1 MTRVAAAQRRE
12 LWLLAAVPTGVL
24 GLLAA
29 TVLSRPLGHPPSDY
43 PRLLALLAGMT
54 LLGTSVVLRLEDP
67 QHRSALA
74 ARLWRWRLVVAGVWL
89 VAELALLVAS
99 AGEASGGSPASVSAS
114 TVLTYVRVLT
124 NGRVSVLVCACVLG
138 ALVLVALARG
148 DGARWS
154 TGPVAALAIV
164 ALLARPLTGHS
175 EISALAQVSIVAHVL
190 AASLWCGGLAVLAMV
205 AGRARGTWARMLP
218 RFSRLAGWCAAV
230 VALSGVL
237 NALLQLG
244 GVSKLLNSG
253 YGRLVLGKV
262 AALVLLVG
270 LGWFARRRW
279 VPDASG
285 HRTTGEVSLR
295 RAAVEVAVMGVALGL
310 ATALATTG

>member
-114 TVLTYVRVLT
+114 TVLSYVQTLT
-124 NGRVSVLVCACVLG
+124 NGRISALVCACVLG
-138 ALVLVALARG
+138 ALLMTASDRRG
-148 DGARWS
+148 EWAS
-154 TGPVAALAIV
+154 GPVAALTVV
-164 ALLARPLTGHS
+164 ALIARPLTGHS

-190 AASLWCGGLAVLAMV
+190 AASLWCGGLGMLAVV
-205 AGRARGTWARMLP
+205 AGGARGTWARMLP
-218 RFSRLAGWCAAV
+218 RFSRMAAWCAGV
-230 VALSGVL
+230 VAVSGVL

-244 GVSKLLNSG
+244 GVSTLLSSG

-262 AALVLLVG
+262 AALVVLVG

-279 VPDASG
+279 VPDASD
-285 HRTTGEVSLR
+285 HRTPGEVSLR
-295 RAAVEVAVMGVALGL
+295 RAAVEVAVMGFALGL